1 MFFTRPI
8 LEIIFSLFYVRFP
21 SGGNGNQTAYQGTG
35 SNGVNMNG
43 TIYCQNNECKKATAA
58 AFFIGLP
65 CIIILSFCVLTLL
78 GFTFGGVAKG
88 SAAACCQAACYGGFT
103 TGVFSLLQSAG
114 AGGCPKCFVIIIAIL
129 GGIPCLATFFL
140 CPLVCD
146 SLNSW

>member
-21 SGGNGNQTAYQGTG
+21 SGENGNQTAYQGTG

-43 TIYCQNNECKKATAA
+43 TVYCQNNECKKATAA

-65 CIIILSFCVLTLL
+65 CIIIVSFCVLTLL
-78 GFTFGGVAKG
+78 GFTCGGVAGG
-88 SAAACCQAACYGGFT
+88 SAAAACQATCYGGLT
-103 TGVFSLLQSAG
+103 SGVFSLLQSAG
-114 AGGCPKCFVIIIAIL
+114 AGGCPICFVIIIVIL
-129 GGIPCLATFFL
+129 GGLPCLATHFL

-146 SLNSW
+146 SLNS